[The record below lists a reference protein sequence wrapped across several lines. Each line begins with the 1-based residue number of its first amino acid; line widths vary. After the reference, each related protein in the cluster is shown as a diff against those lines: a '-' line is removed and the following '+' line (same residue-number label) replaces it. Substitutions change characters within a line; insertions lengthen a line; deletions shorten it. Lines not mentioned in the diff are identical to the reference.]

1 MMMEIYLS
9 ICNITLK
16 KDKATCFG

>member
-1 MMMEIYLS
+1 MMEIYLS